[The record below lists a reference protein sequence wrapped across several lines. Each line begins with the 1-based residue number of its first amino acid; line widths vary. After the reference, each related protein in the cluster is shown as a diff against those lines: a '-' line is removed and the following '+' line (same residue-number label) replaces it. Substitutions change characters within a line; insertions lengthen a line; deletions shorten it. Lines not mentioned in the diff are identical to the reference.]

1 MKRALICG
9 IGGQDGSYL
18 AQFLLDQG
26 YEVFGTSRDSENN
39 GFQSLRTLGVLDRV
53 ALRSMAPTDFRSVL
67 EAVEWSRPDEIYSL
81 SGQSSVGLS
90 FDMPAQTLE
99 SIVLGTLNLL
109 EAVRLRGGT
118 ARIYHASSS
127 ECFGDLA
134 GAPANELSAFRPCSP
149 YGVAKTSAHLL
160 VASYRKAYG
169 LFAANGI
176 LFNHES
182 PLRPERFVTR
192 KITAA
197 AARIA
202 AGKQDRLRLGN
213 LDIVRDWGWAP
224 EYVVAMWRM
233 LQVETPDDFIVAT
246 GQSSS
251 LEDFVRAA
259 FESVGLDWRQH
270 VEIDQ
275 SLGRPADLQWSGG
288 IADKAASK
296 LGWRATLLMPDVAR
310 LMVEADH
317 ALVIGTD
324 G

>member
-18 AQFLLDQG
+18 ASFLLDQG
-26 YEVFGTSRDSENN
+26 YQVFGTSRDAESNSF
-39 GFQSLRTLGVLDRV
+39 GSLGALGVRERV

-67 EAVEWSRPDEIYSL
+67 EAVEWAAPDEIYSL

-90 FDMPAQTLE
+90 FDQPAQTLE

-118 ARIYHASSS
+118 ARVYHASSS

-134 GAPANELSAFRPCSP
+134 GEPATELTAFRPCSP

-182 PLRPERFVTR
+182 PQRPERFVTR

-202 AGKQDRLRLGN
+202 GGAQEKLRLGN

-224 EYVVAMWRM
+224 EYIVAMWRI
-233 LQVETPDDFIVAT
+233 LQIDTPDDFIVAT
-246 GQSSS
+246 GQSYS
-251 LEDFVRAA
+251 LEEFVSAA
-259 FESVGLDWRQH
+259 FQAVDLDWRDH
-270 VEIDQ
+270 VVIDPA
-275 SLGRPADLQWSGG
+275 LGRPADLKWSGG
-288 IADKAASK
+288 SPGKAARH
-296 LGWRATLLMPDVAR
+296 LGWEARLHMPDVAR
-310 LMVEADH
+310 LMVEADKA
-317 ALVIGTD
+317 ALSG
-324 G
+324 GKR

>member
-1 MKRALICG
+1 MRRALICG
-9 IGGQDGSYL
+9 IGGQDGGYL
-18 AQFLLDQG
+18 ARFLLDKG
-26 YEVFGTSRDSENN
+26 YAVFGTSRDAGNN
-39 GFQSLRTLGVLDRV
+39 DFQSLKRLGLHSRV
-53 ALRSMAPTDFRSVL
+53 SLTSMAPTDFRSVL
-67 EAVEWSRPDEIYSL
+67 AAIEWSSPDEIYAL

-90 FDMPAQTLE
+90 FEQPAQTLE

-109 EAVRLRGGT
+109 EAVRLQGGA

-134 GAPANELSAFRPCSP
+134 GVPATELSAFRPCSP

-202 AGKQDRLRLGN
+202 AGAQDRLRLGN

-224 EYVVAMWRM
+224 EYVEAMWRM

-246 GQSSS
+246 GQSRS

-259 FESVGLDWRQH
+259 FESVDLDWREH
-270 VEIDQ
+270 VESDA

-288 IADKAASK
+288 VPDKAEQV
-296 LGWRATLLMPDVAR
+296 LGWKAARHMPDVAR
-310 LMVEADH
+310 LMVEADR
-317 ALVIGTD
+317 IGAEQ
-324 G
+324 GR